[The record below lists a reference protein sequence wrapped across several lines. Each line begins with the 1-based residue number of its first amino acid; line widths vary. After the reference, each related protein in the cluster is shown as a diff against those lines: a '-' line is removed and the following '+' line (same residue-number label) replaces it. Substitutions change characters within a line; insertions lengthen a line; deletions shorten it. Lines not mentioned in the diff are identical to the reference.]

1 MIWTPLATNL
11 GKTRRPQS
19 HPVEKT
25 AKGTGGR
32 SWKTLGIYWER
43 EDDHVTFVAPEKTR
57 PEGEDTKRQMLSAA
71 SCIFDPIGCLAP
83 FLDESPKEVEW
94 HWVIWKRELVDLSFV
109 RFPRALVPVPLEQA
123 KQIELHALCDVS
135 EQAYGAVLYLR
146 VESVSGSA
154 RVSLVVVP

>member
-1 MIWTPLATNL
+1 
-11 GKTRRPQS
+11 
-19 HPVEKT
+19 
-25 AKGTGGR
+25 
-32 SWKTLGIYWER
+32 
-43 EDDHVTFVAPEKTR
+43 
-57 PEGEDTKRQMLSAA
+57 MLSAA
-71 SCIFDPIGCLAP
+71 SCIFDPIGGVAW
-83 FLDESPKEVEW
+83 DEFFPEEVEW

-154 RVSLVVVP
+154 RVSLVVAP